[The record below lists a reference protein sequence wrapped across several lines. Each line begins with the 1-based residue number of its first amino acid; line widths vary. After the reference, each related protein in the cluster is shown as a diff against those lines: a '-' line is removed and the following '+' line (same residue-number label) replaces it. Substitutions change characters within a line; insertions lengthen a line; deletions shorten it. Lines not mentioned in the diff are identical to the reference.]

1 MHQQYPT
8 LYFPSNAHNI
18 KKCRVIKRVILKCF
32 NNSRFFYIVHITWKI
47 KCWINLKNLHSCWF
61 MLCNF
66 EAYWIAAECLLV
78 ISRIWNYEAP
88 DWLIFLI
95 LLFPLLVQ
103 GLLLSLCVLIWGM
116 NPSFI
121 TILQNAASVG
131 DGNNVLMC
139 VYMFCVCVWSP
150 FILVA
155 DDLNMPPP
163 VQVPSPADEPIN
175 HHHSVGAQTHH
186 HHHHHHH
193 RPGKI
198 ADYDPLVEAPR
209 NSPYSAR
216 QSATLIYTSDRG
228 PGTEY
233 WNRCVMSQNI

>member
-1 MHQQYPT
+1 
-8 LYFPSNAHNI
+8 
-18 KKCRVIKRVILKCF
+18 
-32 NNSRFFYIVHITWKI
+32 
-47 KCWINLKNLHSCWF
+47 

-66 EAYWIAAECLLV
+66 EAYRTTAEYLLV
-78 ISRIWNYEAP
+78 IHHVWNYEAP
-88 DWLIFLI
+88 DGLIFLI
-95 LLFPLLVQ
+95 PLSLLLVQ
-103 GLLLSLCVLIWGM
+103 GLLSTVCGLIWGT

-121 TILQNAASVG
+121 TILKIAGSVG
-131 DGNNVLMC
+131 DGIIVLLC
-139 VYMFCVCVWSP
+139 VYMFCVCVCVWSP
-150 FILVA
+150 FVLVA

-175 HHHSVGAQTHH
+175 HHHSVGAQTHHH

-233 WNRCVMSQNI
+233 WNRCIVCQNM